1 VCRKTATAIVYQDIE
16 QPPRPESAKNRD
28 TCGVRAI
35 HPPPERGEFPRIWL
49 NRDIDRVAGSAANK
63 SEVFRK
69 ALQLYLAACDGQS
82 RGLRLGLFEPGAQR
96 LQTEITGL

>member
-1 VCRKTATAIVYQDIE
+1 MSVVRSPVIHMGGRLDRKKGAAVSIRLSVILSD
-16 QPPRPESAKNRD
+16 D
-28 TCGVRAI
+28 
-35 HPPPERGEFPRIWL
+35 L

-82 RGLRLGLFEPGAQR
+82 RGLKLGLFEPSAQR

>member
-1 VCRKTATAIVYQDIE
+1 MIQTGGRLKRKKGAAL
-16 QPPRPESAKNRD
+16 S
-28 TCGVRAI
+28 VRLSVI
-35 HPPPERGEFPRIWL
+35 LSDDL

>member
-1 VCRKTATAIVYQDIE
+1 MSVVRTTAFQTVCRSDHQKGPALSIKLSVILSD
-16 QPPRPESAKNRD
+16 D
-28 TCGVRAI
+28 
-35 HPPPERGEFPRIWL
+35 L

-82 RGLRLGLFEPGAQR
+82 RGLKLGLFEPGAQR

>member
-1 VCRKTATAIVYQDIE
+1 VVQTGGRLKRKKGAAL
-16 QPPRPESAKNRD
+16 S
-28 TCGVRAI
+28 VRLSVI
-35 HPPPERGEFPRIWL
+35 LSDDL

>member
-1 VCRKTATAIVYQDIE
+1 MIQTDGRLERKKGAALSTKLTVILSD
-16 QPPRPESAKNRD
+16 D
-28 TCGVRAI
+28 
-35 HPPPERGEFPRIWL
+35 L
-49 NRDIDRVAGSAANK
+49 NRAIDRVAGSAANK

>member
-1 VCRKTATAIVYQDIE
+1 VSRCLAGAKMSAVCTTAIQTVR
-16 QPPRPESAKNRD
+16 RPDHQKGAALSIRLSVILSD
-28 TCGVRAI
+28 D
-35 HPPPERGEFPRIWL
+35 L

-82 RGLRLGLFEPGAQR
+82 RGLKLGLFEPGAQR

>member
-1 VCRKTATAIVYQDIE
+1 MIQTDGRLKRKKGAALSIRLSVILSD
-16 QPPRPESAKNRD
+16 D
-28 TCGVRAI
+28 
-35 HPPPERGEFPRIWL
+35 L

-82 RGLRLGLFEPGAQR
+82 RGLKLGLFEPGAQR

>member
-1 VCRKTATAIVYQDIE
+1 MTIRLSVILSD
-16 QPPRPESAKNRD
+16 D
-28 TCGVRAI
+28 
-35 HPPPERGEFPRIWL
+35 L

-82 RGLRLGLFEPGAQR
+82 QSLKLGLFEPDAQG

>member
-1 VCRKTATAIVYQDIE
+1 MIQTDGRLKRKKGAALSIRLSVILSVD
-16 QPPRPESAKNRD
+16 
-28 TCGVRAI
+28 
-35 HPPPERGEFPRIWL
+35 L

-82 RGLRLGLFEPGAQR
+82 RGLKLGLFEPGAQR

>member
-1 VCRKTATAIVYQDIE
+1 MIQTDGRLKRKKGAALSIRFSVILSD
-16 QPPRPESAKNRD
+16 D
-28 TCGVRAI
+28 
-35 HPPPERGEFPRIWL
+35 L

-82 RGLRLGLFEPGAQR
+82 RGLKLGLFEPGAQR

>member
-1 VCRKTATAIVYQDIE
+1 MIQTDGRLKRKKGAALSIRLSVILSYD
-16 QPPRPESAKNRD
+16 
-28 TCGVRAI
+28 
-35 HPPPERGEFPRIWL
+35 L

-82 RGLRLGLFEPGAQR
+82 RGLKLGLF
-96 LQTEITGL
+96 

>member
-1 VCRKTATAIVYQDIE
+1 MGSIRTPAFQTGGRPDRKKGAAVSIRLSVILSD
-16 QPPRPESAKNRD
+16 D
-28 TCGVRAI
+28 
-35 HPPPERGEFPRIWL
+35 L

-82 RGLRLGLFEPGAQR
+82 RGLKLGLFEPSAQK

>member
-1 VCRKTATAIVYQDIE
+1 MIQTDGRLKRKKGAALSIRLSVILSD
-16 QPPRPESAKNRD
+16 D
-28 TCGVRAI
+28 
-35 HPPPERGEFPRIWL
+35 L

>member
-1 VCRKTATAIVYQDIE
+1 MIQTGGRLKRKKGAALSIRLSVILSD
-16 QPPRPESAKNRD
+16 D
-28 TCGVRAI
+28 
-35 HPPPERGEFPRIWL
+35 L

-82 RGLRLGLFEPGAQR
+82 RGLKLGLFEPGAQR

>member
-1 VCRKTATAIVYQDIE
+1 MSRCLAGAKMSAVCTTAIQTVR
-16 QPPRPESAKNRD
+16 RPDHQKGAALSIRLSVILSD
-28 TCGVRAI
+28 D
-35 HPPPERGEFPRIWL
+35 L

-82 RGLRLGLFEPGAQR
+82 RGLKLGLFEPGAQR

>member
-1 VCRKTATAIVYQDIE
+1 VIQIDGRLERKKGAALSIKLTVILSD
-16 QPPRPESAKNRD
+16 D
-28 TCGVRAI
+28 
-35 HPPPERGEFPRIWL
+35 L

>member
-1 VCRKTATAIVYQDIE
+1 MSIRLSVTLSD
-16 QPPRPESAKNRD
+16 D
-28 TCGVRAI
+28 
-35 HPPPERGEFPRIWL
+35 L

-69 ALQLYLAACDGQS
+69 ALQLYLAACDGQA
-82 RGLRLGLFEPGAQR
+82 RGLKLGLFEPSAQR

>member
-1 VCRKTATAIVYQDIE
+1 MVQTGGRLKRKKGAAL
-16 QPPRPESAKNRD
+16 S
-28 TCGVRAI
+28 VRLSVI
-35 HPPPERGEFPRIWL
+35 LSDDL

>member
-1 VCRKTATAIVYQDIE
+1 VRIEIV
-16 QPPRPESAKNRD
+16 AKK
-28 TCGVRAI
+28 GAVLSVRLSVI
-35 HPPPERGEFPRIWL
+35 LSDDL

-82 RGLRLGLFEPGAQR
+82 RGLKLGLFESSPQR
-96 LQTEITGL
+96 LQTEIIGL

>member
-1 VCRKTATAIVYQDIE
+1 MIQIDGRLERKKGAALSIKLTAILSD
-16 QPPRPESAKNRD
+16 D
-28 TCGVRAI
+28 
-35 HPPPERGEFPRIWL
+35 L
-49 NRDIDRVAGSAANK
+49 NRDLDRVAGSAANK